1 MSPLVTSVAARLEG
15 RLGGRPARRGAARL
29 LVLALAA
36 GPVCVTALPAAP
48 AHAAEGPECTQT
60 GVDAERRPVTDT
72 DGTDDAAAALG
83 VPAADAIVERSGVRR
98 PGAGV
103 TVVVVDT
110 PSPSLEAGATGA
122 DVSPHGLVLSSI
134 VAGPAQPKPKVAGGI
149 APGARVVQ
157 RPFYDV
163 PRGEGGQGRI
173 EPSAANLALQLDA
186 VAAQKKRGR
195 LGKRTIVLTAVE
207 VPRTAALVRAVERV
221 VDAGALVV
229 AAGGDRPP
237 AQGDTAGTGGA
248 GTDDGDLL
256 SRFAGESARPG
267 EDAGPVVWPA
277 ADRGVLTAGVTSVDS
292 AVGLRS
298 SAIDLGAP
306 GAGSVARALNGGWCV
321 VQAPSSHWAAAQVAG
336 VAALVW
342 SARPDD
348 DAAALRRRLEATAAG
363 SAGSSSRS
371 FGFGEV
377 QAVAALTRADDEL
390 SPPRQQREVVPR
402 AIAPRPRVDR
412 LAGVR
417 DDAVWWGLGGG
428 AALVVLLVL
437 RPVLAR
443 RRTR

>member
-1 MSPLVTSVAARLEG
+1 MRPRSHRIAPRRATLLLALGLAAAG
-15 RLGGRPARRGAARL
+15 TTAVPTAPARAADGL
-29 LVLALAA
+29 DCSQV
-36 GPVCVTALPAAP
+36 
-48 AHAAEGPECTQT
+48 
-60 GVDAERRPVTDT
+60 GVDAERRPVTAP

-83 VPAADAIVERSGVRR
+83 VPAADAILQRAGVRR

-110 PSPSLEAGATGA
+110 PSPSLKAGVTGS

-134 VAGPAQPKPKVAGGI
+134 VAGPDQPKPRVAGGI

-186 VAAQKKRGR
+186 VATQKKRGR
-195 LGKRTIVLTAVE
+195 LGKRTIVLTAAE
-207 VPRTAALVRAVERV
+207 VPRSAALARAVERV

-237 AQGDTAGTGGA
+237 AQGDAAGSGATGG
-248 GTDDGDLL
+248 DDGDLL
-256 SRFAGESARPG
+256 SRFSGESARPG

-277 ADRGVLTAGVTSVDS
+277 ADAGVLTVGLTSVGT

-321 VQAPSSHWAAAQVAG
+321 VQTPSSHWAAAQVAG

-402 AIAPRPRVDR
+402 AVAPRPRVDR